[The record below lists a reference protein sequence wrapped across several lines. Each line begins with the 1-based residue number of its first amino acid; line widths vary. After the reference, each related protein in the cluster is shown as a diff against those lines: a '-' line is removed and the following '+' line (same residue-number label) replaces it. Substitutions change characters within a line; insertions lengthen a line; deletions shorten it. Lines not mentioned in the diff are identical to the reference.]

1 MKKTKRVKIGGYEYS
16 LEQILDSHYAE
27 KVRKAIVNINKKDL
41 IELFRLLNEE
51 ELKREK
57 TPKKSNEYL
66 LKMTDEFLSIY
77 GECIESSIS
86 IDKLISAA
94 EAANYIDFLRY
105 LLVNLSTYT
114 KCEEHL
120 KYIKNVIIKI
130 IKKQGTLEQIEDII
144 CCDDK
149 ILSQEEM
156 DLLFYDDINFLA
168 KLITGSSND
177 SHDIKKLVKD
187 FEEKL
192 DKMLAKEDIE
202 GILNFVV
209 LNFKAIC
216 DCEKVDFTNSIN
228 KIISFILV
236 KGTAKDIY
244 SLAGYS
250 YQTPYFRRIVKAVIK
265 TNHWDYWYLIT
276 HMFSD
281 DRRSIEENKD
291 VMSDLVEAVLKT
303 KVPAYIYFFVAQ
315 VKEYLSEDNIKSI
328 IATMIEL
335 KDKTYTEYLI
345 MELRLI
351 KLSQNIEEFIQLNYP
366 NMSTNAAQNYSSKNQ
381 WNRHMGIPAWELEY
395 ALLWCAKLEC
405 AKEFGCVSKDFSFDE
420 IGIAVHEDGSFDNAK
435 QLVLSNID
443 AGL

>member
-1 MKKTKRVKIGGYEYS
+1 MRKIKRVKISGHEYTMQ
-16 LEQILDSHYAE
+16 QILDNHYAE
-27 KVRKAIVNINKKDL
+27 SIKKAIVNNPKDL
-41 IELFRLLNEE
+41 IELFRFLNQEQ
-51 ELKREK
+51 LKREK
-57 TPKKSNEYL
+57 APKNP
-66 LKMTDEFLSIY
+66 DECLDRVVYDFLILY
-77 GECIESSIS
+77 EECIKTSIS
-86 IDKLISAA
+86 IDRLIYAA
-94 EAANYIDFLRY
+94 EEANYIDFLRY
-105 LLVNLSTYT
+105 LICNLSDYIESEN
-114 KCEEHL
+114 KA
-120 KYIKNVIIKI
+120 KYIRKIIEI

-156 DLLFYDDINFLA
+156 DLLLYDDINFLA

-192 DKMLAKEDIE
+192 DKMLAKEDIK
-202 GILNFVV
+202 GILNFVIV
-209 LNFKAIC
+209 NFKAIC

-236 KGTAKDIY
+236 KGTAKDVY
-244 SLAGYS
+244 SLARYA

-291 VMSDLVEAVLKT
+291 VMSDLVEAALQT

-366 NMSTNAAQNYSSKNQ
+366 NMSINAAQNYSSKNQ
-381 WNRHMGIPAWELEY
+381 RNRHMGIPAWELEY

-405 AKEFGCVSKDFSFDE
+405 AKECGCVSKDFSFDE

-435 QLVLSNID
+435 QLKLSNID
-443 AGL
+443 IGIY